1 MSNKRGDGAS
11 DPSRFLVIRMSYH
24 INSYIFINSFVV
36 CLLMKIA
43 LHPSAAPFPSTSS
56 SLPTPLSHFGT
67 STLNSE
73 PSSLAVPSANLCVH
87 GVSALA
93 FLIPRSSLPANGC
106 RLTADGP
113 PLTPFTTSLTQK
125 QGGTGYWYDQSQNE
139 EAGIKASATGKKEE
153 KREQRKACR
162 VPQSLRVAFCKG
174 GSAGL
179 GVGDG
184 EIEQR
189 LRNSSPKKRGMGRR
203 WLRHGERGLD
213 ERRSA
218 GLWSA

>member
-11 DPSRFLVIRMSYH
+11 DPSRFPVIRISYH
-24 INSYIFINSFVV
+24 INNYLLSNDFVIRFLV
-36 CLLMKIA
+36 KIA
-43 LHPSAAPFPSTSS
+43 FHPSAAPFPSTSS

-73 PSSLAVPSANLCVH
+73 PSSLAVPSANLCVQRLRRPGR

-93 FLIPRSSLPANGC
+93 FFSPRSCLPANGC

-113 PLTPFTTSLTQK
+113 PLTPFTRSLTQK

-162 VPQSLRVAFCKG
+162 VPHPCGLLFARVGCRFGCRRR
-174 GSAGL
+174 
-179 GVGDG
+179 GDRTAPWELIHQETWDG
-184 EIEQR
+184 AA
-189 LRNSSPKKRGMGRR
+189 LVPRGTR
-203 WLRHGERGLD
+203 
-213 ERRSA
+213 A
-218 GLWSA
+218 